1 MIANWDLFSA
11 YYSMLVH
18 RFSHSCSLMQQ
29 IVSYFGCATRHVGP
43 GKSLSISFK
52 HISFGGGAIS
62 LACVFSLNF
71 GQCGR

>member
-29 IVSYFGCATRHVGP
+29 IVILAVPHGMWALSPLTRDQTRAPCIG
-43 GKSLSISFK
+43 SM
-52 HISFGGGAIS
+52 GGS
-62 LACVFSLNF
+62 
-71 GQCGR
+71 

>member
-29 IVSYFGCATRHVGP
+29 IVSYFGCATRHVGSQSPDQGSNPCPLHWKHGGVLTTGP
-43 GKSLSISFK
+43 GGMS
-52 HISFGGGAIS
+52 
-62 LACVFSLNF
+62 
-71 GQCGR
+71 Q